1 MNAIAISP
9 NNERSAV
16 GCTALVTRHS
26 SLITHHQKL
35 AHSGYVIGSNC
46 FREDIERALK
56 LRAMPRGPGRQ
67 PTRLAV

>member
-26 SLITHHQKL
+26 SPITHHQKL
-35 AHSGYVIGSNC
+35 AHGGYATGSNR
-46 FREDIERALK
+46 FREDIERALNQ
-56 LRAMPRGPGRQ
+56 RATPRGPGRQ
-67 PTRLAV
+67 PARLAV